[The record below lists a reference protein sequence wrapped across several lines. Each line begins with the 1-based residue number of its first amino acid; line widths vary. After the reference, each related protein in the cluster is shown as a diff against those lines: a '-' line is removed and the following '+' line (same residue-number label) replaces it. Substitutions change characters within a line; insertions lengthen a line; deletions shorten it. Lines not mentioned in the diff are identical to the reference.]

1 MIIEL
6 LYPSVSALYG
16 EKGNIDYLKKAF
28 KDAIFIETDMNDVP
42 YFVSNKVDLVFMGP
56 TTERFQSIIIDKLL
70 PYKNIIQNKINDND
84 YFWITGNA
92 LEIFG
97 SYIIDDK
104 GNRIPA
110 LDIFPFYSKQDLMR
124 RFNSYVLATINGLE
138 VVGFKSQ
145 FTTVHPIE
153 ALPVWMS
160 MVRGIGFNKDNG
172 FEGIK
177 KNNFYGTHCLGP
189 FLILNPLFTKQL
201 FKSLGYGED
210 KIPFEDDLMA
220 AYVQRVKEF
229 KDEKNINYA

>member
-16 EKGNIDYLKKAF
+16 EKGNIDYFKKAF
-28 KDAIFIETDMNDVP
+28 KDAIFIETEMNDVP
-42 YFVSNKVDLVFMGP
+42 YFVNNKVDLVFMGP
-56 TTERFQSIIIDKLL
+56 TTERFQTIIINKLL
-70 PYKNIIQNKINDND
+70 PYKNIIQNMIRDNQ

-104 GNRIPA
+104 GNNIPA
-110 LDIFPFYSKQDLMR
+110 LDIFPFYSKQDLMH

-145 FTTVHPIE
+145 FTTIHPIGE
-153 ALPVWMS
+153 LPIWMN
-160 MVRGIGFNKDNG
+160 MVRGIGFNKENN

-201 FKSLGYGED
+201 FKSLGYDED
-210 KIPFEDDLMA
+210 KIPFEDDLLV

>member
-16 EKGNIDYLKKAF
+16 EKGNIDYLREAF
-28 KDAIFIETDMNDVP
+28 PDATFIETEMNDVP
-42 YFVSNKVDLVFMGP
+42 YFVNNKVDLVFMGP
-56 TTERFQSIIIDKLL
+56 TTERFQSIIIDILL
-70 PYKNIIQNKINDND
+70 PYKDIIQNMINNNS

-104 GNRIPA
+104 GNNIPA

-124 RFNSYVLATINGLE
+124 RFNSYVLATINDLE

-145 FTTVHPIE
+145 FTTIHPIGE
-153 ALPVWMS
+153 LPILMH
-160 MVRGIGFNKDNG
+160 MIRGIGFNKDNS

-177 KNNFYGTHCLGP
+177 FNNFYGTHCLGP
-189 FLILNPLFTKQL
+189 FLILNPIFTKQL
-201 FKSLGYGED
+201 FKALGYIAD

>member
-16 EKGNIDYLKKAF
+16 EKGNIDYLREAF
-28 KDAIFIETDMNDVP
+28 KDATFIETEMNDVP
-42 YFVSNKVDLVFMGP
+42 YFINNKVDLVFMGP

-70 PYKNIIQNKINDND
+70 PYKDVIQNMINNNSC
-84 YFWITGNA
+84 FWITGNA

-104 GNRIPA
+104 GNNIPA

-124 RFNSYVLATINGLE
+124 RFNSYVLATIDDLE

-145 FTTVHPIE
+145 FTTLHPIGE
-153 ALPVWMS
+153 LPVLMH
-160 MVRGIGFNKDNG
+160 MIRGIGFNKDNN
-172 FEGIK
+172 FEGIRM
-177 KNNFYGTHCLGP
+177 NNFYGTHCLGP
-189 FLILNPLFTKQL
+189 FLILNPIFTKQL
-201 FKSLGYGED
+201 FKSLGYIAD

>member
-16 EKGNIDYLKKAF
+16 EKGNIDYFKKAF
-28 KDAIFIETDMNDVP
+28 KDAIFIETEMNDVP
-42 YFVSNKVDLVFMGP
+42 YFVNNKVDLVFMGP
-56 TTERFQSIIIDKLL
+56 TTERFQTIIINKLL
-70 PYKNIIQNKINDND
+70 PYKNIIQNMIRDNQ

-104 GNRIPA
+104 GNNIQA
-110 LDIFPFYSKQDLMR
+110 LDIFPFYSKQDLMH

-145 FTTVHPIE
+145 FTTIHPIGE
-153 ALPVWMS
+153 LPIWMN
-160 MVRGIGFNKDNG
+160 MVRGIGFNKENN

-201 FKSLGYGED
+201 FKSLGYDED
-210 KIPFEDDLMA
+210 KIPFEDDLLV

>member
-28 KDAIFIETDMNDVP
+28 KDAIFIETEMNDIP
-42 YFVSNKVDLVFMGP
+42 YFANNKVDLIFMGP
-56 TTERFQSIIIDKLL
+56 TTERFQTIIIDKLL
-70 PYKNIIQNKINDND
+70 PFKNRIQDMINNND

-97 SYIIDDK
+97 SYIIDDNGDK
-104 GNRIPA
+104 IPA
-110 LDIFPFYSKQDLMR
+110 LDIFPFYSKQDLMH
-124 RFNSYVLATINGLE
+124 RFNSYVLATINDLE

-145 FTTVHPIE
+145 FTTIHPIGE
-153 ALPVWMS
+153 LPVWMK
-160 MVRGIGFNKDNG
+160 MVRGIGFNKENN

-189 FLILNPLFTKQL
+189 FLILNPIFTKQL
-201 FKSLGYGED
+201 FKLLGYAHD
-210 KIPFEDDLMA
+210 KIPFEDDLIA

-229 KDEKNINYA
+229 KNEKNINYA

>member
-28 KDAIFIETDMNDVP
+28 KDAIFIETEMNDVP

-70 PYKNIIQNKINDND
+70 PYKNIIQNKINNND

-92 LEIFG
+92 LEVFG
-97 SYIIDDK
+97 SYIIDDN
-104 GNRIPA
+104 GIRIPA

-153 ALPVWMS
+153 ELPVWMC

-189 FLILNPLFTKQL
+189 FLILNPIFTKQL